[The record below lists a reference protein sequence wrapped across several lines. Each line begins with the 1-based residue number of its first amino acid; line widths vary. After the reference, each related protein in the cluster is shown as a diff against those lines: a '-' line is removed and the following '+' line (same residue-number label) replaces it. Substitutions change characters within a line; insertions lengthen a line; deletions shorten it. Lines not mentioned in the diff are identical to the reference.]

1 MSNFF
6 GMNDLSAEIM
16 EMIGDSR
23 KMVSE
28 VENLSPTAARE
39 SAEIIAQ
46 EQRRIF
52 DKADFKRNKRGHT
65 YKLVNSSAVKV
76 IAGRSPK
83 SKITVFESGFDTP
96 TLKKYPEL
104 IIIEFGRPGKS
115 PRYSKRTESKRIKGA
130 KNFRKKGDFP
140 EEAQVMPV
148 RMGFRAAKEKAFRH
162 YADRLM
168 NKAEEIFRR

>member
-1 MSNFF
+1 MSDFF

-16 EMIGDSR
+16 DMIGDSR

-28 VENLSPTAARE
+28 VESLSPTAARE

-52 DKADFKRNKRGHT
+52 NKAKFERNKKKHI
-65 YKLVNSSAVKV
+65 YKMVDSSVVKV

-83 SKITVFESGFDTP
+83 SKTTVFESGFDTP

-104 IIIEFGRPGKS
+104 TIIEFGRPGKS
-115 PRYSKRTESKRIKGA
+115 PRYSKKTD
-130 KNFRKKGDFP
+130 KNGHKKGDFP
-140 EEAQVMPV
+140 EAAQVMPV

-168 NKAEEIFRR
+168 NKADEIFRR

>member
-1 MSNFF
+1 MSDFF

-16 EMIGDSR
+16 DMIGDSR

-28 VENLSPTAARE
+28 VESLSPTAARE

-52 DKADFKRNKRGHT
+52 DKANFERNKRGHT
-65 YKLVNSSAVKV
+65 YNMVDSSAVKV

-83 SKITVFESGFDTP
+83 RKTTVFESGFDTP

-104 IIIEFGRPGKS
+104 IVIEFGRPGKS
-115 PRYSKRTESKRIKGA
+115 PRYSKKTD
-130 KNFRKKGDFP
+130 KNGHKKGDFP
-140 EEAQVMPV
+140 EAAQVMPV

-168 NKAEEIFRR
+168 NKANDIWHG

>member
-1 MSNFF
+1 MSDFF

-28 VENLSPTAARE
+28 VESLSPTAARE
-39 SAEIIAQ
+39 SAEMIAQ

-52 DKADFKRNKRGHT
+52 DKAHFERTKKGYT
-65 YKLVNSSAVKV
+65 YKMVSSSAVKV

-83 SKITVFESGFDTP
+83 SKTTVFESGFDIP

-104 IIIEFGRPGKS
+104 IMIEFGRPGKS
-115 PRYSKRTESKRIKGA
+115 PRYSKKTDKKG
-130 KNFRKKGDFP
+130 RKKGDFP
-140 EEAQVMPV
+140 AQTMPV

-162 YADRLM
+162 YADKLM

>member
-1 MSNFF
+1 MSDFF

-28 VENLSPTAARE
+28 VESLSPTAARE
-39 SAEIIAQ
+39 AAEIIAQ

-52 DKADFKRNKRGHT
+52 DKADFKRDRRKHT
-65 YKLVNSSAVKV
+65 YKLVNSSAVK
-76 IAGRSPK
+76 IITGRSAK
-83 SKITVFESGFDTP
+83 SKTTVFESGFDTP

-115 PRYSKRTESKRIKGA
+115 PRYSKKTD
-130 KNFRKKGDFP
+130 KNGHKKGDFP
-140 EEAQVMPV
+140 AQVMPV
-148 RMGFRAAKEKAFRH
+148 RMGFRAAKDKAFRH

-168 NKAEEIFRR
+168 DKAEELWRG

>member
-1 MSNFF
+1 MSDFF

-16 EMIGDSR
+16 DMIGDSR

-28 VENLSPTAARE
+28 VESLSPTAARE

-52 DKADFKRNKRGHT
+52 NKAKFERNKKKHI
-65 YKLVNSSAVKV
+65 YKMV
-76 IAGRSPK
+76 
-83 SKITVFESGFDTP
+83 ESGFDTP

-104 IIIEFGRPGKS
+104 TIIEFGRPGKS
-115 PRYSKRTESKRIKGA
+115 PRYSKKTD
-130 KNFRKKGDFP
+130 KNGHKKGDFP
-140 EEAQVMPV
+140 EAAQVMPV

-168 NKAEEIFRR
+168 NKANDIWHG

>member
-1 MSNFF
+1 MSDFF

-39 SAEIIAQ
+39 SAEIIAY

-83 SKITVFESGFDTP
+83 SKTTVFESGFDTP

-115 PRYSKRTESKRIKGA
+115 PRYSKKTDKHGH
-130 KNFRKKGDFP
+130 KKGDFP
-140 EEAQVMPV
+140 AQVMPV
-148 RMGFRAAKEKAFRH
+148 RMGFRAAKDKAFRH

-168 NKAEEIFRR
+168 DKAEELWRG